1 MRTGYNV
8 RIDATLDPH
17 VSAVITGATTVFTR
31 DLCNDVFRLQMLTGD
46 DDIEAIVRSC
56 AYRLLQTDKCKKLET
71 LVTSVIASDDGRPVI
86 EDHALLSEVMQ
97 VYESANTAERQGV
110 GPQFRT
116 QQLIPAIIESASM
129 GHDMN
134 DDEAQHFL
142 DEINQNQEHAAQF
155 VPTTAFEQ
163 VVFAAINK
171 VSL

>member
-1 MRTGYNV
+1 MRTGHNV
-8 RIDATLDPH
+8 LADASLDPH
-17 VSAVITGATTVFTR
+17 VSAVVTGATTVFTR
-31 DLCNDVFRLQMLTGD
+31 DLCKDVFQLQMLTGD
-46 DDIEAIVRSC
+46 EDMEAIVRSC
-56 AYRLLQTDKCKKLET
+56 AYRLLQTDKCKKLEA
-71 LVTSVIASDDGRPVI
+71 LVASVIASDDGRPVI

-116 QQLIPAIIESASM
+116 QQLIPAILESASM
-129 GHDMN
+129 GCDMN
-134 DDEAQHFL
+134 DDEAQHFI
-142 DEINQNQEHAAQF
+142 DDINQNQEHAAQF